1 MVCASKCDEFAK
13 KIRESFTVFK
23 ALNRPF
29 QNSTVPLT
37 SKACLHDTTQS
48 LRAKS
53 TISST
58 FSDKLH
64 LGSDFLQGVMHLE
77 SLILKDEGSQFFI
90 QKQNDIKG
98 QLLFLTF
105 DKTVT

>member
-1 MVCASKCDEFAK
+1 M
-13 KIRESFTVFK
+13 FK

-90 QKQNDIKG
+90 QKQNDIQG